1 MNIFVGIILFALLF
15 GITNTMLMSV
25 MERVR
30 EFGVLMAVGMKRSR
44 VFFMIIM
51 ETISLSFIGG
61 IIGLILALILIQYFG
76 SVGINLSA
84 FTEGLISMEPWNKT
98 LYKLT
103 IFILSP
109 ACINDSGNSNN
120 SRFLSGT

>member
-1 MNIFVGIILFALLF
+1 
-15 GITNTMLMSV
+15 MSV

-44 VFFMIIM
+44 VFLMIIM

-84 FTEGLISMEPWNKT
+84 FTEGLSQWSLGTQLYTSLPFSFYPPLVIMILFTAVISAFYPALKAI
-98 LYKLT
+98 KLK
-103 IFILSP
+103 P
-109 ACINDSGNSNN
+109 ATAI
-120 SRFLSGT
+120 RTY